1 MSAQRA
7 AAVLLLVAAVGFA
20 YSGVHRLSFV
30 YFDDDEYV
38 FENSVVAQGVTLQ
51 GIHWAFT
58 TGHAGNWHP
67 LTWISHMFDVSLFG
81 LRPGPQHV
89 VNLVLHGL
97 NTLLL
102 FWFLV
107 RATGKTWCSAMVAA
121 LFAVHPLHVE
131 SVAWIAER
139 KDVLSTA
146 FLFLAL
152 LAYQRY
158 AEKPSARRYAGIV
171 AMFLLGLL
179 SKPMVVTLPFLMLL
193 LDYWPLERWKSG
205 DAQSRAMRRLV
216 IEKAPLFGIAA
227 LSSCVTYWVQLHGGA
242 MHPLKSL
249 PLTARIGNAIVAY
262 GHYLSQTFWPTG
274 LAILY
279 PHPGESLSWSPLI
292 GASLLLCTVTGLA
305 VTAARNHPYI
315 FTGWLWYLGMLI
327 PVIGIVPIGY
337 AARADRY
344 TYVPLVGIF
353 IALVWTADWA
363 LSTISPAHRRRAR
376 AAVISTCAVVLAM
389 LAVLSRE
396 QVQVWRDSVSLFTH
410 AIAATTN
417 NAEAYTHLGFVYL
430 KQQNP
435 TQAAIALENAVALAP
450 HSKEAHTN
458 LGAAYRMSGR
468 LDKAIEH
475 YEIALQIDPEQ
486 GITRSNLGYALFQA
500 GRFEEALQHL
510 REAVRLDPL
519 NASAHA
525 NLSEVLNAM
534 GRREEAQVQRREA
547 ERLRGN

>member
-7 AAVLLLVAAVGFA
+7 AAVLLLVAAIGFA

-38 FENSVVAQGVTLQ
+38 FENPVVAQGITVQ

-89 VNLVLHGL
+89 VNVVLHGF

-107 RATGKTWCSAMVAA
+107 RATDKTWCSATVAA

-139 KDVLSTA
+139 KDLLSTA
-146 FLFLAL
+146 FLFLTL
-152 LAYQRY
+152 LAYKRWIDRASAGRY
-158 AEKPSARRYAGIV
+158 AIV
-171 AMFLLGLL
+171 VALFFLGLL
-179 SKPMVVTLPFLMLL
+179 SKPMIVTLPFLLLL
-193 LDYWPLERWKSG
+193 LDYWPLGRWKH
-205 DAQSRAMRRLV
+205 DDPQSQTLRRLMV
-216 IEKAPLFGIAA
+216 EKAPLFGLA
-227 LSSCVTYWVQLHGGA
+227 LASSCVTYLVQRHGGA

-262 GHYLSQTFWPTG
+262 GDYLNQTFWPTG

-279 PHPGESLSWSPLI
+279 PHPGESLSWFALI
-292 GASLLLCTVTGLA
+292 GAWLLLCTVTGLA
-305 VTAARNHPYI
+305 VAAARNHPYLL
-315 FTGWLWYLGMLI
+315 TGWLWYLGMLT

-353 IALVWTADWA
+353 IALVWATDWA
-363 LSTISPAHRRRAR
+363 LSAIPSAHRRHAK
-376 AAVISTCAVVLAM
+376 AAVISICAAVLAV
-389 LAVLSRE
+389 LAALSRE
-396 QVQVWRDSVSLFTH
+396 QVQVWRDSVSLFSH
-410 AIAATTN
+410 AIAATSN
-417 NAEAYTHLGFVYL
+417 NSEAYTHLGYVYL

-435 TQAAIALENAVALAP
+435 AEAAIALEKAVALAP
-450 HSKEAHTN
+450 ESKEAHTN
-458 LGAAYRMSGR
+458 LGAAYRMSGQ

-475 YEIALQIDPEQ
+475 YETALQIDPEQ

-500 GRFEEALQHL
+500 GRFAEAEKHL
-510 REAVRLDPL
+510 REAVRLDPR

-534 GRREEAQVQRREA
+534 GRREEAEVQRREA